1 MAERTATA
9 IWNGT
14 LFEGSGT
21 VTSGTGVLQD
31 QKVTWAARTED
42 PAGMTSPEEL
52 IAAAHSACYA
62 MALSNVLA
70 ENGTPAERLE
80 ISSTVGFGPNPAG
93 GMKVTHSALKVNG
106 SVPGI
111 DQEAFSRLARE
122 GEQGC
127 PVSNALRNN
136 IEITVDATLQN

>member
-31 QKVTWAARTED
+31 QKVTWTARTED

-52 IAAAHSACYA
+52 IAAAHSSCYA

-93 GMKVTHSALKVNG
+93 GMKVTHSALTVNG

-111 DQEAFSRLARE
+111 DQETFSRLAKE